1 MAVGAIPAF
10 TPMVPATSGLAGAW
24 GATVGAAQGAQGA
37 QGVQGAV
44 GAVGAATGGG
54 DFVASLTDAAA
65 ALNEA
70 DRLGR
75 QLATGEL
82 TDVHEYMAAAT
93 KANLSVEFI
102 VTVRDRA
109 VEAFQEIMRM
119 QV

>member
-24 GATVGAAQGAQGA
+24 GATVGAGQGV

-44 GAVGAATGGG
+44 GAVGSATGGG